1 MTTARVP
8 TSMSIGSLARLG
20 GLLYLVTIAMGLF
33 RELYVKGQ
41 IVVPGDVAATAARL
55 QELEFLWRLGIAAE
69 LVMVLCGVVLTWV
82 LYILL
87 RPAAPHLALLMAYFG
102 LAALAVEAA
111 CAVLLVQAIF
121 PVSASYMQTVDSSLR
136 HGLVG
141 MALRAHEYGF
151 GIALLM
157 FGPFFLVA
165 GWLIRRSRLF
175 PTIVGV
181 LYQISGVG
189 YLLHGF
195 VLILVP
201 ASAGMVFMA
210 VAPPIFIGEA
220 TFCLWLLFKGLD
232 EARWNQMASEA
243 SGG

>member
-1 MTTARVP
+1 MTKTSVP
-8 TSMSIGSLARLG
+8 KSMSVGSLARIG
-20 GLLYLVTIAMGLF
+20 GILYLITIGMGLF

-41 IVVPGDVAATAARL
+41 IYVAGDIAATATRL
-55 QELEFLWRLGIAAE
+55 KQFEPLWRTGIAAE
-69 LVMVLCGVVLTWV
+69 LVMVLCSVVLTWV

-87 RPAAPHLALLMAYFG
+87 RPTDPRLALLMVYFG
-102 LAALAVEAA
+102 LAALAVETA
-111 CAVLLVQAIF
+111 CSVLLVQAIF
-121 PVSASYMQTVDSSLR
+121 PMSASYMQTIDPALR

-141 MALRAHEYGF
+141 MALRGHEYGF

-165 GWLIRRSRLF
+165 GALIRRSRLF
-175 PTIVGV
+175 PKVVGV

-201 ASAGMVFMA
+201 DRAGIVFTV
-210 VAPPIFIGEA
+210 VALPIFIGEV
-220 TFCLWLLFKGLD
+220 TFCLWLLFRRLD
-232 EARWNQMASEA
+232 EERWNQMASHESA
-243 SGG
+243 R

>member
-1 MTTARVP
+1 MTT
-8 TSMSIGSLARLG
+8 TSLSKSMSVGALARLG
-20 GLLYLVTIAMGLF
+20 GLLYLITIVMGLF

-41 IVVPGDVAATAARL
+41 IFVPGDIAATAARL
-55 QELEFLWRLGIAAE
+55 KQFEFLWRTGIAAE
-69 LVMVLCGVVLTWV
+69 LVMVLCGIVLTWV
-82 LYILL
+82 LYVLL
-87 RPAAPHLALLMAYFG
+87 RPAAPRLALLMVYFG
-102 LAALAVEAA
+102 LAALAVETA

-121 PVSASYMQTVDSSLR
+121 PMSASYMQNIDPAIR
-136 HGLVG
+136 HGIVG

-165 GWLIRRSRLF
+165 GLLIRRSRLF
-175 PTIVGV
+175 PSVVGV

-201 ASAGMVFMA
+201 DGAEMVFMV
-210 VAPPIFIGEA
+210 VALPIFVGEV
-220 TFCLWLLFKGLD
+220 TFCLWLLLKKLD
-232 EARWNQMASEA
+232 EERWDQMASQESA
-243 SGG
+243 G